1 MPFGESMN
9 SIIKSNK
16 KIMLDKSRHF
26 RKTLGGYASKSKPE
40 YDFPKANQKFLI
52 EFRNK
57 LKARQRKKTVRVVFI
72 FLITIFTLVVVY
84 YKL

>member
-26 RKTLGGYASKSKPE
+26 RKTLGGYASKTKPD
-40 YDFPKANQKFLI
+40 YDFPKANQKFLK
-52 EFRNK
+52 EFRYK
-57 LKARQRKKTVRVVFI
+57 LKARKRKRTVRVVLI
-72 FLITIFTLVVVY
+72 FLITLFALLLVY